1 MMCQTLL
8 SLLLLSMVEGKKP
21 DRRRTTLSSPT
32 PFTATTMVD
41 RETENI
47 KTKEGKGELPV
58 KEMIAIL
65 GRRLF

>member
-1 MMCQTLL
+1 M
-8 SLLLLSMVEGKKP
+8 
-21 DRRRTTLSSPT
+21 SSPT

-65 GRRLF
+65 GKR